1 MALTNEWQKL
11 DKNFRAKKEGSKIY
25 VGFPTNS
32 SLETF
37 MTVLSGQNI
46 QVGIDSIDLIE
57 GEKVGETIAI
67 FDAFLEV

>member
-1 MALTNEWQKL
+1 MALTSEWQKL

-25 VGFPTNS
+25 VGFPTNT

-37 MTVLSGQNI
+37 MVVLSGQNI
-46 QVGIDSIDLIE
+46 QVGIESLTLEE

-67 FDAFLEV
+67 FDAIFEV